1 MFKWTSHRFSGGVL
15 ALDLVNTVVWKD
27 LPEKREDRFA
37 DKANIASFAEA
48 ASVFRSAEVSG
59 KRILPP
65 DSPDHIKHLLHLRDT
80 LDKWLRPP
88 ALQNDGTALNTAAL
102 FDACAKASLGK
113 VDDPMG
119 IVLGEACA
127 LSAIRFFEPKLQH
140 RVKRCPACRWLFL
153 DKSKNQSRQWCDM
166 KICGNRA
173 KAQAHYA
180 RMKITRVE
188 FVA

>member
-1 MFKWTSHRFSGGVL
+1 MFQWTSHRFSGGVL

-27 LPEKREDRFA
+27 LPDKREDRFA
-37 DKANIASFAEA
+37 DKANITSFAGA
-48 ASVFRSAEVSG
+48 ASVFRSTEVSG

-65 DSPDHIKHLLHLRDT
+65 ISQAHIRHLLHLRDT

-88 ALQNDGTALNTAAL
+88 ALGKDGVPLHAAAL

-113 VDDPMG
+113 VDDPRG
-119 IVLGEACA
+119 IALGEACA
-127 LSAIRFFEPKLQH
+127 LSAMRFLEPKVQH
-140 RVKRCPACRWLFL
+140 RVKVCPACRWLFL
-153 DKSKNQSRQWCDM
+153 DNSKNQSRQWCDM

-180 RMKITRVE
+180 RMKIAQVE
-188 FVA
+188 FVI